1 MIRKF
6 EGYFVPVLEY
16 LEKEGPTSGSKIR
29 SDIQDITGVTEEE
42 RNMETSKGT
51 NIANSRVYWAV
62 QYLFQSGALNRPQ
75 RGIYEITQ
83 LGQQLL
89 EKYPNGFDENAL
101 KDTEGYQN
109 WVARIGTNITN
120 ANNGKADAGQ
130 APQEIIDSTLT
141 ELEKNIGRELV
152 TRIQNMDPEFLEKT
166 VLKLLGA
173 MGYGIDDDSLQHTGG
188 PGDEGVDGIINQDR
202 LGIQRIYVQA
212 KRYKD
217 GNDISREML
226 QAFVGASQGATGG
239 IFITTSKFKTTAQEY
254 ADKNTT
260 PKIITIDGAKLGEL
274 MVKHEV
280 GAAVKKDYK
289 LYEVDENFF
298 TED

>member
-1 MIRKF
+1 M
-6 EGYFVPVLEY
+6 
-16 LEKEGPTSGSKIR
+16 
-29 SDIQDITGVTEEE
+29 
-42 RNMETSKGT
+42 
-51 NIANSRVYWAV
+51 
-62 QYLFQSGALNRPQ
+62 
-75 RGIYEITQ
+75 TQ
-83 LGQQLL
+83 
-89 EKYPNGFDENAL
+89 
-101 KDTEGYQN
+101 
-109 WVARIGTNITN
+109 
-120 ANNGKADAGQ
+120 
-130 APQEIIDSTLT
+130 
-141 ELEKNIGRELV
+141 
-152 TRIQNMDPEFLEKT
+152 

-239 IFITTSKFKTTAQEY
+239 IFITTSKFKATAQEY

-280 GAAVKKDYK
+280 GATVKKVYNM
-289 LYEVDENFF
+289 YEVDENFF
-298 TED
+298 TEE